1 MTNITIDI
9 IMAYINDDYEPT
21 DTELL
26 LLQDI
31 VRDHKSLIWNN
42 NRAFAKEFDSVSIME
57 LFDYKIKIDPERL
70 VKLTDK
76 RRLCLTDKSTK
87 AIFYQFR
94 KLNK

>member
-1 MTNITIDI
+1 
-9 IMAYINDDYEPT
+9 MAYINDDYEPT